1 MLLHDLS
8 CTLSINLKEISN
20 IKNVNSISTEQV
32 ELIQKKVSIISEL
45 FKKMRK
51 IQKKINKIK
60 KRIYQNKQFIE
71 EIKAAKI
78 QDIKNINVKHNELR
92 KNIDTKEVEIK
103 KWQKKFIEFESFI
116 RKESQSYDKYKN
128 LYKLFSMDD
137 FIAKNNYLLQKKK
150 IKKHENEKTIHLI
163 NIIKCENEINDT
175 EIANKNKNII
185 NNNKNDINDFIM
197 IENYRNKYIEKGID
211 EMNKIYKSIYNI
223 KKKTG
228 IEENDEKKLDNTKS
242 DKEKNSLSYL
252 FKREDNNSYLYK
264 SKNALSNLYK
274 NYQIDSSDL
283 SSD

>member
-1 MLLHDLS
+1 M
-8 CTLSINLKEISN
+8 EI
-20 IKNVNSISTEQV
+20 
-32 ELIQKKVSIISEL
+32 IQKKVSIISEL
-45 FKKMRK
+45 FKKKRK
-51 IQKKINKIK
+51 KQKKINKIK

-71 EIKAAKI
+71 EIEAAKK
-78 QDIKNINVKHNELR
+78 QDKENIKVKHNELR
-92 KNIDTKEVEIK
+92 KNIYTKEIEIK
-103 KWQKKFIEFESFI
+103 KWQKKFSEFQSFI